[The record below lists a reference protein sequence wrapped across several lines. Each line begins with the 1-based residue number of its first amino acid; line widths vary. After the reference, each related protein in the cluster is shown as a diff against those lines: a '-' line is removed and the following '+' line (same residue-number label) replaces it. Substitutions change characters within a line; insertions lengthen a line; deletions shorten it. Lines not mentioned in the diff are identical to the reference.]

1 MPASDPT
8 RVTSKP
14 SRIQVAPS
22 AMTISQCHRLH
33 GMRSSRAG
41 TYDSIHSPGILVKAP
56 SSKLQA
62 PEKFQ
67 TGKLQEQR
75 RWFGYWCLVLLW
87 SLELGIWN
95 FIITAMAAKD

>member
-1 MPASDPT
+1 MPASDPA

-14 SRIQVAPS
+14 SRIQVAPR

-75 RWFGYWCLVLLW
+75 RWLFVFGA
-87 SLELGIWN
+87 SLELGAW
-95 FIITAMAAKD
+95 DLELHYHCDGS